1 MQFGFKMVPE
11 NRNFLCLLCFDLD
24 VFGVYWCG
32 LLKRR
37 LAFAFKQLVA
47 ELRGVTRPLLMQKWA
62 TFYP

>member
-24 VFGVYWCG
+24 VFGVYWRG

-47 ELRGVTRPLLMQKWA
+47 ELRG
-62 TFYP
+62 